1 MNSVFILIA
10 AMIVLM
16 IAYILYGGC
25 LAEQWGINPKRKTPS
40 RTQEDGEDYV
50 RARSIVVFGHQ
61 LSAFTG
67 MGAIQGAI
75 LAAVFGWIPVF
86 LWLVLGT
93 VFLGAA
99 QNMGALF
106 ASVRSRGK
114 TVGAV
119 IQEQMGKRSG
129 NWFLV
134 LMWMVTVF
142 MLSIMLKIGTHQVAG
157 IVTNEDGVLVQ
168 NVYHGAVGMIV
179 LLMVPAAIIFGLL
192 NQMKCS
198 MLLSSLTGVV
208 LMLAAIAAGVLFPL
222 YLGERTWLVIFA
234 VYAVL
239 ATVLPVWLLLQSRS
253 YLSSLLLYGM
263 LLAAV
268 AGIFFQH
275 PQMEMTP
282 FQGWKVDGQWM
293 IPAVFTVLAA
303 NVFSAYH
310 AMLNSGISSR
320 QLDNERS
327 IRIVGYA
334 PLLLQAFFSV
344 VVLVIVGSA
353 HNTGGGVHSEQP
365 LEMFAGAL
373 YSLLLGFGFD
383 EKWQPLVQVVIYTIV
398 AVLTAAAMDTCAKV
412 GSVALQELFLAKKEE
427 KKNLMQN
434 RTVAALV
441 TVAAAVGLTF
451 VECPNIWPLLG
462 TYLTLLVIPVCFGL
476 IAWMKQM
483 GTRYKM
489 LLVPLAASGI
499 ITVSSLC
506 YYLMTDIQILVSEGL
521 DQKTQWNMTEAVFL
535 LLAAAGL
542 VIFLMDGV
550 RTKMKKRKIIFATGN
565 EGKMKEIREILG
577 DLDAEILSLKEAGIE
592 ADVEENGST
601 FEENAIIK
609 AKAICEKTGCLVLA
623 DDSGL
628 EIDYLDKEP
637 GVYSARYMGEDTP
650 YTIKN
655 HKLIERLDGVEKED
669 RTARFVCVIAAA
681 FPNGKVWTTRGTM
694 EGYIGYEERGE
705 NGFGYDPIFF
715 LDEFGCSSAELSME
729 EKNKISHRG
738 KALRLMRE
746 KLV

>member
-16 IAYILYGGC
+16 IAYILYGGW
-25 LAEQWGINPKRKTPS
+25 LAERWGMNPKRKTPA
-40 RTQEDGEDYV
+40 RAQEDGEDYV
-50 RARSIVVFGHQ
+50 GFRSVVVFGHQ
-61 LSAFTG
+61 FSALTG
-67 MGAIQGAI
+67 AGTIQGTV
-75 LAAVFGWIPVF
+75 LAAAFGWIPVF

-93 VFLGAA
+93 IFLGAA

-114 TVGAV
+114 TVGAI
-119 IQEQMGKRSG
+119 IQEQLGRRSG
-129 NWFLV
+129 KWFLA
-134 LMWMVTVF
+134 LMWGTTVF
-142 MLSIMLKIGTHQVAG
+142 MLAVLLEMGIDQAAG
-157 IVTNEDGVLVQ
+157 IVPNEDGALVQ

-179 LLMVPAAIIFGLL
+179 LLMIPAAVIFGLL
-192 NQMKCS
+192 NRLKCS
-198 MLLSSLTGVV
+198 MFLSSLTGIV
-208 LMLAAIAAGVLFPL
+208 LMAAAIAAGVLFPL
-222 YLGERTWLVIFA
+222 YLERRVWLVIFA

-239 ATVLPVWLLLQSRS
+239 AAALPVWLLLQSRS
-253 YLSSLLLYGM
+253 YLGSLLLYGM
-263 LLAAV
+263 IFAAAV
-268 AGIFFQH
+268 GIFFRH

-282 FQGWKVDGQWM
+282 FQGWKVDGQWLVPALFM
-293 IPAVFTVLAA
+293 ILAA
-303 NVFSAYH
+303 NVFSSYH
-310 AMLNSGISSR
+310 AMLNSGVSSR
-320 QLDNERS
+320 QLDNERNM
-327 IRIVGYA
+327 RVVGYG
-334 PLLLQAFFSV
+334 PLLLQGFCGV
-344 VVLVIVGSA
+344 VVLIVVGCA
-353 HNTGGGVHSEQP
+353 HNTNGGISSAQP
-365 LEMFAGAL
+365 FEVFARAL
-373 YSLLLGFGFD
+373 YSLLQGFGFD
-383 EKWQPLVQVVIYTIV
+383 EKWQPLVQIVIYVIL
-398 AVLTAAAMDTCAKV
+398 AVLVTTSMDTCAKV
-412 GSVALQELFLAKKEE
+412 GTVTLQELFAGKEE
-427 KKNLMQN
+427 KKNFMQN
-434 RTVAALV
+434 RIAASCV

-451 VECPNIWPLLG
+451 IEYQNIWSLLG
-462 TYLTLLVIPVCFGL
+462 VYLILLVIPVCLGL

-483 GTRYKM
+483 GNHYKM
-489 LLVPLAASGI
+489 LLLPLGASGI
-499 ITVSSLC
+499 ITLINLF
-506 YYLMTDIQILVSEGL
+506 YYLVTDIQLLVIEGL
-521 DQKTQWNMTEAVFL
+521 DQKTQWNMIEAGFL
-535 LLAAAGL
+535 LLAAAAL
-542 VIFLMDGV
+542 AIFLMDGV

-609 AKAICEKTGCLVLA
+609 AKAICEKAGCLVLA

-655 HKLIERLDGVEKED
+655 NKLIERLDGVPKED

-681 FPNGKVWTTRGTM
+681 FPDGKVWTTRGTM
-694 EGYIGYEERGE
+694 EGYIGYEEKGE

-738 KALRLMRE
+738 KALRAMRE